1 MEIADNTPTF
11 GPLVYLISVC
21 SKPLQTS
28 DKFERGLEELGQV
41 QVVGVDWAWLLQ
53 FYSSWLIVKSRNW
66 RHGKCK
72 HIIGQTSFA
81 ISIVILL

>member
-41 QVVGVDWAWLLQ
+41 QVVGVDWA
-53 FYSSWLIVKSRNW
+53 
-66 RHGKCK
+66 
-72 HIIGQTSFA
+72 
-81 ISIVILL
+81 